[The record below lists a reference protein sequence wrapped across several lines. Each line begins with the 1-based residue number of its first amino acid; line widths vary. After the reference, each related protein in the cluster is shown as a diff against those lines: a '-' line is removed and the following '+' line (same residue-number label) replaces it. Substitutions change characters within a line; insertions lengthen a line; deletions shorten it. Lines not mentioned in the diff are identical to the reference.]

1 MDTPFQQHSDGSN
14 AFASSKYIITLLI
27 AMFGSRQ
34 TFQHCTHLV
43 FCDSIKKLCALK
55 QRKIFYHFCPFRC
68 INNRLVLI
76 IIVFSVHKVNT
87 IKGLRTIFRLLWNGG
102 KNDTKN
108 HPNR

>member
-1 MDTPFQQHSDGSN
+1 RNLAQNALIPPIIHLLDVDTPFQQHSDGSN

-55 QRKIFYHFCPFRC
+55 QR
-68 INNRLVLI
+68 
-76 IIVFSVHKVNT
+76 
-87 IKGLRTIFRLLWNGG
+87 
-102 KNDTKN
+102 
-108 HPNR
+108 